1 MAIVSPGGKVGRG
14 PEGPPPPRRVSAQ
27 APPTWPHS
35 SPRGALVT
43 GKDGSVALAWVVWAT
58 GEAKQLA
65 QFWAFINISFGDD
78 WSGPLV
84 GGEMQGK
91 TEVLKT
97 VFTVFL
103 INSSWGCP
111 RLGARLQVSSPV
123 SWPLKERGLT

>member
-1 MAIVSPGGKVGRG
+1 
-14 PEGPPPPRRVSAQ
+14 
-27 APPTWPHS
+27 
-35 SPRGALVT
+35 
-43 GKDGSVALAWVVWAT
+43 
-58 GEAKQLA
+58 
-65 QFWAFINISFGDD
+65 
-78 WSGPLV
+78 
-84 GGEMQGK
+84 MQGK